1 VRRDTVAAWHR
12 PRSWVMAVAVA
23 GSVANPVPPPVW
35 ACRHYVI
42 EDTIGAGNF
51 AEVKKCA
58 HRETGQPYA
67 VKVIEKRRVD
77 PKRRDKI
84 LESECDALR
93 RVKHPNIVALHE
105 IFDTPEKLYIVM
117 EVRGALTSGCAWP
130 PSAEADPPARA
141 CAVRLGRRDAGADR
155 E

>member
-1 VRRDTVAAWHR
+1 MRAA
-12 PRSWVMAVAVA
+12 A
-23 GSVANPVPPPVW
+23 
-35 ACRHYVI
+35 RHYVI

-58 HRETGQPYA
+58 HRETGQAYA

-93 RVKHPNIVALHE
+93 RVQHPNIVALHE

-117 EVRGALTSGCAWP
+117 EVRAAH
-130 PSAEADPPARA
+130 PAPRRRRPAMRA
-141 CAVRLGRRDAGADR
+141 CIVGAR
-155 E
+155 S

>member
-1 VRRDTVAAWHR
+1 MRPPRQRRCHPVPCLEAPHTPAASLTRSSARLR
-12 PRSWVMAVAVA
+12 PR
-23 GSVANPVPPPVW
+23 VW
-35 ACRHYVI
+35 SRHYII

-93 RVKHPNIVALHE
+93 RVQHPNIVALHE

-117 EVRGALTSGCAWP
+117 EVR
-130 PSAEADPPARA
+130 R
-141 CAVRLGRRDAGADR
+141 
-155 E
+155 

>member
-1 VRRDTVAAWHR
+1 MRPPQQHRCRPWRRTR
-12 PRSWVMAVAVA
+12 A
-23 GSVANPVPPPVW
+23 GSLILSTARLWPRVW
-35 ACRHYVI
+35 SRHYII

-93 RVKHPNIVALHE
+93 RVQHPNIVALHE

-117 EVRGALTSGCAWP
+117 EVR
-130 PSAEADPPARA
+130 R
-141 CAVRLGRRDAGADR
+141 
-155 E
+155 

>member
-1 VRRDTVAAWHR
+1 VVR
-12 PRSWVMAVAVA
+12 
-23 GSVANPVPPPVW
+23 
-35 ACRHYVI
+35 RHYVI

-58 HRETGQPYA
+58 HRETGQPFA

-93 RVKHPNIVALHE
+93 RVQHPNIVALHE

-117 EVRGALTSGCAWP
+117 EVRALTPGCAWP
-130 PSAEADPPARA
+130 PSADSDPPKRT
-141 CAVRLGRRDAGADR
+141 CPVCFGRRDAGADR
-155 E
+155 KQGLLLRARRGGAGAADH